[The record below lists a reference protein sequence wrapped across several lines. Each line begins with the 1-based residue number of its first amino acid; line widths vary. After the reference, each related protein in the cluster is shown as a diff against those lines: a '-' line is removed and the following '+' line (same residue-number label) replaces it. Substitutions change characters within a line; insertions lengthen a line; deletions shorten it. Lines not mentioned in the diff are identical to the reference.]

1 MCSLAYHPPP
11 LLLLLPRC
19 CCQAYMDST
28 YITVD
33 NYLASCG
40 LTKDEISAIRNNLLQ
55 PGAPREAPAGS
66 NEAPSEKAQAA
77 AAAAAAAVGTGPQ
90 GGEL

>member
-1 MCSLAYHPPP
+1 
-11 LLLLLPRC
+11 
-19 CCQAYMDST
+19 MDST

-40 LTKDEISAIRNNLLQ
+40 LTKDEINAIRNNLLQ
-55 PGAPREAPAGS
+55 QGAPRESPAGS

-77 AAAAAAAVGTGPQ
+77 AAAAAAAVGRGR
-90 GGEL
+90 GDEF

>member
-1 MCSLAYHPPP
+1 
-11 LLLLLPRC
+11 
-19 CCQAYMDST
+19 MDST

-33 NYLASCG
+33 NYLESCG
-40 LTKDEISAIRNNLLQ
+40 LTKAEIDAIRNNLLQ
-55 PGAPREAPAGS
+55 PGAPREGTPAGG

-77 AAAAAAAVGTGPQ
+77 AAAAAAAVGRG